1 MPRVAPR
8 AKRLAMR
15 IVPIVVTLLIA
26 TVRGATPALAG
37 EHSTPT
43 PSARPGPTPVTTS
56 GNGPLSFED
65 VVRQHPLDPVR
76 GATVTEILRGEHASL
91 NVWQMTGGMP
101 PHFHRD
107 HEEIIIVKSGTAAA
121 RIGDREV
128 TMKAGDVILIP
139 KGTVHGARVLL
150 AEGEPFRG
158 WSIFAPAFDGKDR
171 VLVDAPEPSPAAT
184 GRAGAAAPR

>member
-1 MPRVAPR
+1 
-8 AKRLAMR
+8 MR
-15 IVPIVVTLLIA
+15 IVPIVVTLVLTA
-26 TVRGATPALAG
+26 TRPAPPSLAG
-37 EHSTPT
+37 EQGDET
-43 PSARPGPTPVTTS
+43 PSAKPGRPAATTS
-56 GNGPLSFED
+56 GNVPLSFED
-65 VVRQHPLDPVR
+65 LIRQHPIDPAR

-91 NVWQMTGGMP
+91 NVWQMTNGMP

-107 HEEIIIVKSGTAAA
+107 HEEIIIVKSGTARA

-139 KGTVHGARVLL
+139 KGTVHGARALL

-171 VLVDAPEPSPAAT
+171 VLVDTPEPAAAAT
-184 GRAGAAAPR
+184 GSRPEAPAPR